1 MLPQKIRVIGAG
13 LAGCEAAHFLANKG
27 VAVELYEMRP
37 RTQTEAHQTADFAE
51 LVCSNSF
58 KSLSPATAPGIMKR
72 EMEMLGSLSL
82 ACAREA
88 AIGAGEA
95 LGVDRDRFS
104 AAMTKAIR
112 NHPLITVK
120 EEEVHSLPDED
131 GMITILA
138 TGPLTSPALS
148 ESLRKRTGSDHFY
161 FYDAISPI
169 VDASSLDR
177 SIIFAANRYGK
188 QTRSLDQMFPSAQ
201 TGEAAA
207 AEPALATEAAPAAD
221 APAGEVAPGADY
233 LNCPMNKEEYDLFM
247 KELLRGERVEAK
259 SFERVKH
266 FEGCMPIEE
275 MADRG
280 HETLRFGPM
289 KPVGLDDPR
298 TGRYP
303 YAAVQLRPENESK
316 TAYNLVG
323 FQTKL
328 KYGEQA
334 RIFKLIPGLAE
345 VEFLRMGS
353 MHRNTFVDSPR
364 VLNLDLSLKSA
375 RHILLAGQ
383 ITGVE
388 GYMESASIGILAGI
402 FALARLQQ
410 RPIPDPPAS
419 SALGALLGHVRN
431 TRNPDFQ
438 PSGINFGL
446 FEDSNF
452 TEALEALRARF
463 KKKIPKDERR
473 KAMGEVCLK
482 AAEEYAARVRAF

>member
-1 MLPQKIRVIGAG
+1 MNFPKIRVIGAG
-13 LAGCEAAHFLANKG
+13 LAGCEAAFFLAERG
-27 VAVELYEMRP
+27 VPVELFEMRP
-37 RTQTEAHQTADFAE
+37 RTLTEAHKTGDFAE

-58 KSLSPATAPGIMKR
+58 KSLNPGTAPGILKR
-72 EMEMLGSLSL
+72 EMEMLGSL
-82 ACAREA
+82 AIRCARKA

-95 LGVDRDRFS
+95 LGVDRDVFS
-104 AAMTKAIR
+104 RAMTETVR
-112 NHPLITVK
+112 SHPMITVR
-120 EEEVHSLPDED
+120 EEEVHSLPDD
-131 GMITILA
+131 ASVLTILA

-148 ESLRKRTGSDHFY
+148 ESLRKHTGSDHFY

-169 VDASSLDR
+169 VDASSLNMD
-177 SIIFAANRYGK
+177 IVFAANRYGK
-188 QTRSLDQMFPSAQ
+188 QTRSL
-201 TGEAAA
+201 EAAA
-207 AEPALATEAAPAAD
+207 ADAAAAGTGEA
-221 APAGEVAPGADY
+221 GADY
-233 LNCPMNKEEYDLFM
+233 LNCPMSKEQYYAFVDA
-247 KELLRGERVEAK
+247 LLAGERVESK

-280 HETLRFGPM
+280 RDTLRFGPM
-289 KPVGLDDPR
+289 KPVGLPDPK
-298 TGRYP
+298 TGREP

-328 KYGEQA
+328 KYGEQS
-334 RIFKLIPGLAE
+334 RIFRTIPGLE
-345 VEFLRMGS
+345 GVEFLRLGS

-388 GYMESASIGILAGI
+388 GYMESASTGILAAI

-410 RPIPDPPAS
+410 KPIPSPPAAS
-419 SALGALLGHVRN
+419 GLGALLGHVRN

-438 PSGINFGL
+438 PSGLNFGL
-446 FEDSNF
+446 FEDAPF
-452 TEALEALRARF
+452 EEAFVALKERF

-473 KAMGEVCLK
+473 KAMAEVCLK
-482 AAEEYAARVRAF
+482 QAEEYAARIRQF

>member
-1 MLPQKIRVIGAG
+1 MNPPKIRVIGAG

-27 VAVELYEMRP
+27 VAVELIEMRP
-37 RTQTEAHQTADFAE
+37 RTLTEAHKTGDFAE

-58 KSLSPATAPGIMKR
+58 KSLSPATAPGILKR
-72 EMEMLGSLSL
+72 EMEMLDSL
-82 ACAREA
+82 AIKCAREA

-104 AAMTKAIR
+104 AAMTKVIR
-112 NHPLITVK
+112 SHQLITVK
-120 EEEVHSLPDED
+120 EEEVNSLPDDEST
-131 GMITILA
+131 ITILA

-148 ESLRKRTGSDHFY
+148 ESLRKRTGNDHFY

-188 QTRSLDQMFPSAQ
+188 QTRSLDP
-201 TGEAAA
+201 T
-207 AEPALATEAAPAAD
+207 PAASPAEGD
-221 APAGEVAPGADY
+221 APLEPGADY
-233 LNCPMNKEEYDLFM
+233 LNCPLNKEEYDRFVA
-247 KELLRGERVEAK
+247 ELLRGERVEAK

-280 HETLRFGPM
+280 VETLRFGPM

-334 RIFKLIPGLAE
+334 RIFRLIPGLAE

-364 VLNLDLSLKSA
+364 VLNLDLSLKNA

-388 GYMESASIGILAGI
+388 GYMESASVGILAGI

-410 RPIPDPPAS
+410 RPVPNPPEAS
-419 SALGALLGHVRN
+419 AMGALLGHVRN

-446 FEDSNF
+446 FEDAPF
-452 TEALEALRARF
+452 AEAFEALRARF

-473 KAMGEVCLK
+473 RAMGEVCLK
-482 AAEEYAARVRAF
+482 AAADYAERVRSF

>member
-1 MLPQKIRVIGAG
+1 MNPPKIRVIGAG

-27 VAVELYEMRP
+27 VSVELIEMRP
-37 RTQTEAHQTADFAE
+37 RTLTEAHQTGNFAE

-58 KSLSPATAPGIMKR
+58 KSLSPSTAPGILKR
-72 EMEMLGSLSL
+72 EMEMLDSL
-82 ACAREA
+82 AIKCAREA

-95 LGVDRDRFS
+95 LGVDRDVFA
-104 AAMTKAIR
+104 AAMTKAVR
-112 NHPLITVK
+112 SHPLITVR
-120 EEEVHSLPDED
+120 EEEIQALPDDE
-131 GMITILA
+131 GTLTILA

-148 ESLRKRTGSDHFY
+148 ESLRKRTGNDHFY

-177 SIIFAANRYGK
+177 SIVFAANRYGK
-188 QTRSLDQMFPSAQ
+188 QTRSLDNPPVS
-201 TGEAAA
+201 G
-207 AEPALATEAAPAAD
+207 
-221 APAGEVAPGADY
+221 APAGAEQGVEQAAEPGADY
-233 LNCPMNKEEYDLFM
+233 LNCPLNKEEYDRFVA
-247 KELLRGERVEAK
+247 ELLRGERVTAK

-280 HETLRFGPM
+280 PETLRFGPM

-334 RIFKLIPGLAE
+334 RVFRLIPGLAE

-364 VLNLDLSLKSA
+364 VLSLDLSLKNA

-388 GYMESASIGILAGI
+388 GYMESASVGILAGI
-402 FALARLQQ
+402 FALARLRQA
-410 RPIPDPPAS
+410 PIPNPPEAS
-419 SALGALLGHVRN
+419 AMGALLGHVRN

-446 FEDSNF
+446 FEDAPFAS
-452 TEALEALRARF
+452 ALEDLKARF

-473 KAMGEVCLK
+473 KAIGEVCLK
-482 AAEEYAARVRAF
+482 AAAEYAARVKAF